1 MWLWRR
7 LAATPLAWVPPYA
20 ACAALKRQKNHHK
33 QQKNREALAEALK
46 YPNGTEQVRY
56 LIAEI
61 KKKKSSFHFQKPEKK
76 WFLSDTNEVLTI
88 ITIIIIRKPTNVL
101 IVFVS

>member
-1 MWLWRR
+1 MLWLWRR
-7 LAATPLAWVPPYA
+7 PAATPLAWVPPYA

-61 KKKKSSFHFQKPEKK
+61 KKKVIISFPKARKEMV
-76 WFLSDTNEVLTI
+76 S
-88 ITIIIIRKPTNVL
+88 IRHK
-101 IVFVS
+101 